1 MRVWPG
7 RPYPL
12 GATWDGSG
20 VNFALFSENATS
32 VHLCLFD
39 QATDTMERLC
49 LPLMDRTDRVWHGY
63 LPDAKPGQLYAYR
76 VHGPWEPARGL
87 RFNPAKILLDPYARA
102 IGRVPT
108 WHPSLF
114 GYAPG
119 TDGDAAADEQDSAA
133 HAALG
138 VVVDTGFDR
147 RGVERPLVPWCDT
160 VIYELHVKGMTALHK
175 LVPEEYRG
183 PISAW
188 RRSR

>member
-1 MRVWPG
+1 ALLAGWTLKIAFCHGEIGMRVWPG

-49 LPLMDRTDRVWHGY
+49 LPLTDRTDRVWHGY

-102 IGRVPT
+102 IG
-108 WHPSLF
+108 
-114 GYAPG
+114 
-119 TDGDAAADEQDSAA
+119 
-133 HAALG
+133 
-138 VVVDTGFDR
+138 
-147 RGVERPLVPWCDT
+147 
-160 VIYELHVKGMTALHK
+160 
-175 LVPEEYRG
+175 
-183 PISAW
+183 
-188 RRSR
+188 